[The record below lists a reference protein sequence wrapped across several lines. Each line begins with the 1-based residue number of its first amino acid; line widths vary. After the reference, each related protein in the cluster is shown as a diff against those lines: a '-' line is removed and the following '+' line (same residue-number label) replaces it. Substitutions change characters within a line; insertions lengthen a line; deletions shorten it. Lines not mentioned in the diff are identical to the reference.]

1 MFPLETLTLKGGLSL
16 SQNNINGDIIAEEHG
31 DRESFPDDPAKKLE
45 NHIMGESFHLDDIDI
60 DKIHRQEEEL
70 ETLKHTQS

>member
-1 MFPLETLTLKGGLSL
+1 MT
-16 SQNNINGDIIAEEHG
+16 QNNINGDIIAEEHG
-31 DRESFPDDPAKKLE
+31 ERETFPDDPVKKLQ

-70 ETLKHTQS
+70 EAFQPQKREH